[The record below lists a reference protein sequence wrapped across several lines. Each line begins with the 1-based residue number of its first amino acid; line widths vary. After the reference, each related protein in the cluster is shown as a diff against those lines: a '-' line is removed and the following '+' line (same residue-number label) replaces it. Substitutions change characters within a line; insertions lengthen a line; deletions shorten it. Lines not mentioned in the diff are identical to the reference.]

1 LFSKRKN
8 SFVLLL
14 AAICFAAVPVAPAAH
29 AQGTE
34 LYFEGTTAEFITIC
48 EPVSETCLVNFEF
61 EAEFSELLG
70 VGCAPDGLS
79 YEDMLI
85 SVRDWLRARRETHRA
100 DWERSV
106 EIALGALWPCP
117 G

>member
-1 LFSKRKN
+1 MFSKRKN
-8 SFVLLL
+8 GFVLLL
-14 AAICFAAVPVAPAAH
+14 AAICFAVAPVAPAAH

-34 LYFEGTTAEFITIC
+34 LYFEGTTAEFIAIC

-85 SVRDWLRARRETHRA
+85 SVRDWLHARPETHRA
-100 DWERSV
+100 DWDRSV